1 MERVLGDGGSVVEIR
16 KAGIVPGCDGIVLP
30 GGESTTISR
39 HLAKTGVGDEIKSA
53 AGAGVPIMA
62 TCAGLIVI
70 CEEIVEETRFEPLG
84 LLKARVAR
92 NAFGSQRESFEAD
105 IEVKGFAS
113 PYRAVFIRA
122 PAIVGW
128 SKEVEVMARIGEAAV
143 AVRQDGLLALA
154 FHPELTADDRFHK
167 IFLGMIEGVD

>member
-1 MERVLGDGGSVVEIR
+1 MAEIR
-16 KAGIVPGCDGIVLP
+16 KRGIVPRCDGIVLP

-39 HLAKTGVGDEIKSA
+39 HLTKTGVGDEIRAA

-70 CEEIVEETRFEPLG
+70 SEEIVEETRFKPLG

-92 NAFGSQRESFEAD
+92 NAFGSQKESFEAD

-128 SKEVEVMARIGEAAV
+128 SEEVEVMARIGEAAV

-154 FHPELTADDRFHK
+154 FHPELTADDRFHE

>member
-1 MERVLGDGGSVVEIR
+1 
-16 KAGIVPGCDGIVLP
+16 
-30 GGESTTISR
+30 
-39 HLAKTGVGDEIKSA
+39 
-53 AGAGVPIMA
+53 MA

-154 FHPELTADDRFHK
+154 FHPELTADDRFHE